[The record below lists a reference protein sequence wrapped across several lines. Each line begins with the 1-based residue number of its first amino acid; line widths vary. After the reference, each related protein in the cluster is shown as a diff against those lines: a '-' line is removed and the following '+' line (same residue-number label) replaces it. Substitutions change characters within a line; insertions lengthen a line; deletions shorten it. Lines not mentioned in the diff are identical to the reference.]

1 VTETHHRAAVTIV
14 ADGLRRVWHAPAILF
29 SVWLV
34 TSLVALQPAAVLY
47 RAIVNDLGS
56 SMAASTAASA
66 VNATWWQEFMARQ
79 PALAQTFQPFIV
91 GFAAVLANVS
101 MFLSASTPGP
111 MFAAPFVAY
120 VMIWTFL
127 LGGILDRY
135 ARQRRLGAHGFFAA
149 SGGFF
154 FRFLRLGVLAL
165 MAWTFVFG
173 ALHGWIFHGFYGW
186 VTRESTVERTA
197 FLWHAVLTVAFVLVV
212 AAVMV
217 VFDYAKVRAVVEDR
231 RSMIGAL
238 LAGARFVR
246 RHASAAAA
254 VFALNALV
262 FGAAVG
268 AYALLARGATGG
280 DGVTITLGLIVAQ
293 IYVLARLL
301 VKLSF
306 YASAV
311 ALFQDRLAHAQYTA
325 VPPAVWPDSPQIET
339 ITDAPPRS

>member
-1 VTETHHRAAVTIV
+1 
-14 ADGLRRVWHAPAILF
+14 
-29 SVWLV
+29 
-34 TSLVALQPAAVLY
+34 
-47 RAIVNDLGS
+47 
-56 SMAASTAASA
+56 
-66 VNATWWQEFMARQ
+66 
-79 PALAQTFQPFIV
+79 
-91 GFAAVLANVS
+91 
-101 MFLSASTPGP
+101 
-111 MFAAPFVAY
+111 MFAAPCVAY
-120 VMIWTFL
+120 VMIWMFL

-149 SGGFF
+149 SGVFF

-173 ALHGWIFHGFYGW
+173 ALHGWLFHGFYGW

-254 VFALNALV
+254 VFAAE
-262 FGAAVG
+262 
-268 AYALLARGATGG
+268 RS
-280 DGVTITLGLIVAQ
+280 
-293 IYVLARLL
+293 RC
-301 VKLSF
+301 S
-306 YASAV
+306 
-311 ALFQDRLAHAQYTA
+311 
-325 VPPAVWPDSPQIET
+325 VPPSVPMRSWPA
-339 ITDAPPRS
+339 APPAATASRSLSGSSSRKFMCSRGCS